1 MPLDHSKATVTV
13 SVVGLAIAC
22 INRMKKDQCEIGMLR
37 CDRHTPVLDIQKI
50 RLDPESGEPINSCLF
65 SHTLNLGEDI
75 FINVKRPHA
84 RGDSHCAQG
93 TSTYLRR
100 GFDRLNDT
108 GDNEDFR
115 WIADLEGEEFHNR
128 MLMIEQR
135 SKLKPTIFVG
145 EGILYTRQ
153 KTYESLARVPIN
165 GTESPVKP
173 LGRFAYGMN
182 IDITCPEGG
191 ELVLSNRPDIDPR
204 DKSDDCSISLPQED
218 NVRYMVTIENHCN
231 TADESEGTD
240 FRLFYEALKDPTG
253 KQFDLRRIVETGC
266 HADPEEALEQII
278 DFSLDGF
285 PERCPVVFVGR
296 MTSLNSNTICNE

>member
-1 MPLDHSKATVTV
+1 MPLDHSKAAVTV

-22 INRMKKDQCEIGMLR
+22 INRMNHDRCEVGMLR

-50 RLDPESGEPINSCLF
+50 RLDPESGEPLNSCLL

-75 FINVKRPHA
+75 FIKVNHPDTHGGSYCPK
-84 RGDSHCAQG
+84 G

-108 GDNEDFR
+108 GDDEDFR

-128 MLMIEQR
+128 KLIIEQR
-135 SKLKPTIFVG
+135 SKLKPTIFVS
-145 EGILYTRQ
+145 EGTIYTRE

-165 GTESPVKP
+165 GTESKVKP

-182 IDITCPEGG
+182 IDISCPDGG
-191 ELVLSNRPDIDPR
+191 EIVLSNRPDGGSR
-204 DKSDDCSISLPQED
+204 DESDDCRISLPQEK

-231 TADESEGTD
+231 TANEGEGTD
-240 FRLFYEALKDPTG
+240 FRLFYEAVKDPAG
-253 KQFDLRRIVETGC
+253 EQFDLRRIVETGC
-266 HADPEEALEQII
+266 HVDPDEELEQITN
-278 DFSLDGF
+278 FTLDGF
-285 PERCPVVFVGR
+285 PERCPVVFGGR
-296 MTSLNSNTICNE
+296 LTSLAVCNE